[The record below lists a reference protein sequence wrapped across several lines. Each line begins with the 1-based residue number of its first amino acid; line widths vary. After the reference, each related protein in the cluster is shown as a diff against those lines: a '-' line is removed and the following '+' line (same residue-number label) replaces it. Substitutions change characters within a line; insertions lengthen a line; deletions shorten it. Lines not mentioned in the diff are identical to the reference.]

1 MNLTK
6 EQSTIV
12 EHVKANTGLTKTSAE
27 AGSGKTTLLTAISK
41 ALPEG
46 KGLYL
51 AYNKSVATEAQ
62 RKFPKWVSCSTTH

>member
-12 EHVKANTGLTKTSAE
+12 EHVKSNTGLTKTSAV

-51 AYNKSVATEAQ
+51 A
-62 RKFPKWVSCSTTH
+62 